1 MIGNYLIQKDVLIQS
16 YYLPTMGG
24 QLVVT
29 SDEDVDKLHNL
40 VLWRSLSSAF
50 PFTNIITSLHSNS

>member
-50 PFTNIITSLHSNS
+50 YQYSLYM

>member
-16 YYLPTMGG
+16 YYLPTMSG

-29 SDEDVDKLHNL
+29 SDEDVDILHNL
-40 VLWRSLSSAF
+40 VL
-50 PFTNIITSLHSNS
+50 